1 MSTRNTKTP
10 NQRPKFPITTH
21 NKHQLHPEQTLYI
34 VSLNNLSPVLP
45 VPNLFP
51 FIPVLLIPKPLIQEP
66 LNLEPLTPDPF
77 IQNPLCPERHNS
89 DLLNPLFPNLYFPN
103 PNTVQFSSPQT
114 IPIQLRLSSILS
126 LKNLWRNQFPVI
138 PISSSFFGNISTK
151 SRSTKQSVNIPLV
164 LRRTKR

>member
-10 NQRPKFPITTH
+10 NQRPKFPVTTH
-21 NKHQLHPEQTLYI
+21 NKRQLHPAQTLYM
-34 VSLNNLSPVLP
+34 VPLNNLNPVHP

-51 FIPVLLIPKPLIQEP
+51 FSPVLLIPKPLIQEP

-103 PNTVQFSSPQT
+103 PNTVQFSSPPT
-114 IPIQLRLSSILS
+114 IPEQLRLSSILS

-138 PISSSFFGNISTK
+138 LISSSFFGIISTK
-151 SRSTKQSVNIPLV
+151 SRSKKQ
-164 LRRTKR
+164 

>member
-10 NQRPKFPITTH
+10 NQRPKFPVTTH
-21 NKHQLHPEQTLYI
+21 NKRQLQPEQTLYM
-34 VSLNNLSPVLP
+34 VPLNNLNPVLP
-45 VPNLFP
+45 VSNLFP
-51 FIPVLLIPKPLIQEP
+51 FSPFLLNPKPLIQEP

-89 DLLNPLFPNLYFPN
+89 DLLDLEFPIPDSPN
-103 PNTVQFSSPQT
+103 PNAVQFSSPQT

-138 PISSSFFGNISTK
+138 LISSSFFGNISTK
-151 SRSTKQSVNIPLV
+151 SRSKKQ
-164 LRRTKR
+164 